1 MLGNVEVA
9 MSTKM
14 STKKSAMAKRAK
26 ARTACCV
33 LVLSGIIGAAQCA
46 GAQQSSHNSAA
57 ASAASE
63 LPDSPGASFSKAQ
76 PAALLQIAAAQTPGV
91 PVPIQ
96 SQPQQPQASPPQSP
110 QQIAPS
116 QASQAQKPVGTAVAA
131 APYVSGV
138 AASQPAGVA
147 IAPAKQRRVRTI
159 MLSLGAILGAGV
171 ALGSVAA
178 LTQATPSKPPGAH

>member
-1 MLGNVEVA
+1 
-9 MSTKM
+9 MSTK
-14 STKKSAMAKRAK
+14 KKSAMAKCTK

-33 LVLSGIIGAAQCA
+33 LVMSGVIAAAQYA
-46 GAQQSSHNSAA
+46 GAQQTSAA
-57 ASAASE
+57 DKSTPAAGASE

-96 SQPQQPQASPPQSP
+96 SQTQPQASQPESP
-110 QQIAPS
+110 QQIAPP
-116 QASQAQKPVGTAVAA
+116 QASQNQKPVGTAVAA

-159 MLSLGAILGAGV
+159 MISLGAILGAGV